1 MQALGKKYGQLLF
14 TRGSCIM
21 HQNAPHTGA
30 LSLCDTLLSGKDL
43 QRWLVCLW
51 SLGCKPSVM
60 SLDFLSL
67 GFTGGA
73 RGRERRR
80 QEIYFRSIQT
90 AEVLRFREQSKCNR
104 QSLKC
109 EYRPTKSHQVS
120 SPSKTIQKIE
130 TKLIVCTRR
139 TRQIH
144 GDLQRLY
151 GFLAESERQ
160 PAVDTLDIA
169 V

>member
-1 MQALGKKYGQLLF
+1 MVGVPVEPWLQA
-14 TRGSCIM
+14 
-21 HQNAPHTGA
+21 
-30 LSLCDTLLSGKDL
+30 
-43 QRWLVCLW
+43 VCH
-51 SLGCKPSVM
+51 V
-60 SLDFLSL
+60 LDFLSL